1 MSVRAPLQRSNAMMS
16 LRISCIQA
24 IGRRDPRERIKKVG
38 GTNPDG
44 SRWWLTLDEAI
55 AGIEAGRYGFYVLVE
70 GRRVD
75 VVPFE
80 HRGGWYLKTEADGD
94 TPDNL
99 LALPECP

>member
-1 MSVRAPLQRSNAMMS
+1 MSVRAPLHRSNAMMS

-24 IGRRDPRERIKKVG
+24 IARRDPLERIKKVG

-55 AGIEAGRYGFYVLVE
+55 AGIEARRYGFYVLVE

-75 VVPFE
+75 VLVAE
-80 HRGGWYLKTEADGD
+80 HRGRWYLKTELDGD
-94 TPDNL
+94 SPDKL
-99 LALPECP
+99 LVLPECP